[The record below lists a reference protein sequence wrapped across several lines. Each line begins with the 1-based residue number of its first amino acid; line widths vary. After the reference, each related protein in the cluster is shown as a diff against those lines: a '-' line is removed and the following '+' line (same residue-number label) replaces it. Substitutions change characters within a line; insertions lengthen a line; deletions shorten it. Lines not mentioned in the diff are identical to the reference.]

1 MTLSNLAVKAAGLFF
16 KIPLTSLIGEEG
28 MGYFNSAYTIFTW
41 LYMLSCAG
49 LPTASSM
56 LIAKLPESKRQHGAS
71 RILKISLILFT
82 SVGTV
87 GAILM
92 VLLASPLSHLMRV
105 ENAAPA
111 MVAVAPT
118 LFFICQSAALR
129 GYFQGF
135 SQLAPHSVSQVV
147 EAFGKLILG
156 VALANYAVNM
166 GHSAPKSAAF
176 AALGVTAG
184 VMAGTVVLYVS
195 KLFYKKVVSPQR
207 DTERVS
213 VYVKKL
219 VKLSFPITLSSSVM
233 SLAGLLDSFI
243 MTRALHH
250 AGASQA
256 EAAAVWGN
264 YSSLALPMFN
274 LPPVL
279 TLPIAYALLPALSSA
294 VALRDKKR
302 ALKLT
307 SDAVYQTVMFAVPC
321 AVGMSSMSGPI
332 LRLLF
337 DDDIAKRGELMLSL
351 LAPASMLLCLVGL
364 TNTVLQASGHER
376 VPLFAMVAGAV
387 IKLVTTF
394 VLTPVIG
401 KFATPISTFL
411 CYLCAAVIT
420 TAFIAKKTPLGVAF
434 KPTVFILPLFA
445 SALSCGVSVIL
456 SDHTH
461 AIVSISAAALIYF
474 GIIAF
479 VGRLTKKGQGDLK

>member
-56 LIAKLPESKRQHGAS
+56 LIAKLPEEKRWHGAS

-82 SVGTV
+82 AV
-87 GAILM
+87 GAVGAVLM
-92 VLLASPLSHLMRV
+92 ALLASPLSNLMRV

-111 MVAVAPT
+111 MLAVAPT

-135 SQLAPHSVSQVV
+135 GQLAPHSVSQVV

-156 VALANYAVNM
+156 VALASYAVKM
-166 GHSAPKSAAF
+166 GRSAAESAAF

-184 VMAGTVVLYVS
+184 VVAGTAVLYFS
-195 KLFYKKVVSPQR
+195 KLFYKRAAGGKR
-207 DTERVS
+207 DTEKAS
-213 VYVKKL
+213 VYIKKL
-219 VKLSFPITLSSSVM
+219 VRLSLPITLSSSVM

-274 LPPVL
+274 LPSVL

-294 VALRDKKR
+294 MAIRDKKR
-302 ALKLT
+302 AVKLT
-307 SDAVYQTVMFAVPC
+307 TDAVYQTVLLAVPC

-337 DDDIAKRGELMLSL
+337 DDEVAARGELMLSL

-376 VPLFAMVAGAV
+376 VPLFAMVTGASV
-387 IKLVTTF
+387 KLVTTF

-401 KFATPISTFL
+401 KYATPISTFL
-411 CYLCAAVIT
+411 CYLFAAIIT
-420 TAFIAKKTPLGVAF
+420 TAFIAKKTPLGAAF
-434 KPTVFILPLFA
+434 RTRVYILPLFA
-445 SALSCGVSVIL
+445 SALSCGVSVLL
-456 SDHTH
+456 SAH
-461 AIVSISAAALIYF
+461 AHALVSIPAAVIVYF
-474 GIIAF
+474 GIMALF
-479 VGRLTKKGQGDLK
+479 GKRSLRDKAVKD